1 MQPKGHL
8 IGSGGGCGGNK
19 VGLELGESVVKSIT
33 SFGILVFFDM
43 GFWTLVVD
51 FVLEVL
57 VVLVLDEYF
66 FLFVDE
72 NLDQALA
79 IAMLEFPLYFWFD
92 FNDFRHECASVNLCL
107 RQNSSRQ
114 VSQRYLFEGPS
125 ISLHEE

>member
-1 MQPKGHL
+1 MDNAGTTQAGLRRIGRCGLSAQPAC
-8 IGSGGGCGGNK
+8 SAVSWMPWAC
-19 VGLELGESVVKSIT
+19 
-33 SFGILVFFDM
+33 
-43 GFWTLVVD
+43 

-72 NLDQALA
+72 NLDQASA

-92 FNDFRHECASVNLCL
+92 FDDFRHECASVNLCL

-114 VSQRYLFEGPS
+114 VAQRYLFEGPS